1 MYKLTGILSEIVRD
15 KSVLILG
22 FGREGRSTY
31 KMLNRLGVH
40 SRLGIADMNTPADFD
55 DPAVSLHCGE
65 GYFDVLDDY
74 DVVFKSPGIVL
85 PKHWNDYKCL
95 ITSQT
100 EVFMQAY
107 NRQIIGITGTKGKS
121 TVSTLTHHV
130 LKTNGVP
137 TLLAGNIGLPMF
149 EIYDSVTPETV
160 IVLELSC
167 HQLEICR
174 FSPAVGVL
182 LNIYEEH
189 LDHYGTLENY
199 ANAKLNIYMHQ
210 KPLDELYI
218 NNPELI
224 AGRKDTPSRV
234 VMVDTSILPFATLE
248 ELGGV
253 KLRGTHN
260 HSNCAFVYTICR
272 NFGISVDAFVESLR
286 TYEPLHHRL
295 EFIGQKD
302 GVDYYDDSIATAVES
317 CINAMESISNASTI
331 LIGGMDRGIDYTK
344 LVEYLPT
351 CRLDNIIF
359 MYASGKRIYEQLME
373 YTGGKLEPKT
383 YLTADLKEAVE
394 TARSVTAEGKACIL
408 SPASASY
415 DHFKNFEERGDV
427 YKSLVFGE

>member
-1 MYKLTGILSEIVRD
+1 MYKLTEILSNIVRG

-31 KMLNRLGVH
+31 KMLTRLGAH

-55 DPAVSLHCGE
+55 DPAVAMHCGE

-74 DVVFKSPGIVL
+74 DIVFKSPGIVL
-85 PKHWNDYKCL
+85 PKHWNEYKSL

-174 FSPAVGVL
+174 FSPSIGVL

-199 ANAKLNIYMHQ
+199 ANAKLNIYLNQ

-218 NNPELI
+218 NDMSLI
-224 AGRKDTPSRV
+224 EGRKDTRSRV
-234 VMVDTSILPFATLE
+234 VMIDPAILPFETLE
-248 ELGGV
+248 ELGGI

-260 HSNCAFVYTICR
+260 RSNCAFVYTICR
-272 NFGISVDAFVESLR
+272 NFGISVEAFVESLR
-286 TYEPLHHRL
+286 SYEPLHHRL
-295 EFIGQKD
+295 EFIGQKN

-317 CINAMESISNASTI
+317 CINAMESIGNASTI

-344 LVEYLPT
+344 LVEYLPG
-351 CRLDNIIF
+351 CRLQNIVF
-359 MYASGKRIYEQLME
+359 MYASGKRIHDQLME
-373 YTGGKLEPKT
+373 YSGGKMEQNI
-383 YLTADLKEAVE
+383 YLVDDLSAAVE
-394 TARSVTAEGKACIL
+394 TAQRITPEGGACIL
-408 SPASASY
+408 SPAAASY

-427 YKSLVFGE
+427 YKALVFGE